1 MAVHSFRDAL
11 RRQVTS
17 LRQLRQRRDLS
28 VKTRPPSTTKPAR
41 TEDQIPTP
49 NNVPT
54 LPFWQRLGPLT
65 RAAEAYAR
73 AQRKRPYTTQLC
85 SSLVIYLCSDCE
97 FAHTRGLECEEEPS
111 RVMIASQKLT
121 RMCSVGTV
129 NGPSGL

>member
-1 MAVHSFRDAL
+1 MAVPSFFRDAL
-11 RRQVTS
+11 RRQVNT
-17 LRQLRQRRDLS
+17 LRHLRQRRDLS
-28 VKTRPPSTTKPAR
+28 VKTKPTSPTKPAR
-41 TEDQIPTP
+41 SEDQIPTP

-97 FAHTRGLECEEEPS
+97 LANTRGVAAGSE
-111 RVMIASQKLT
+111 RIAKLT
-121 RMCSVGTV
+121 RMRSIGTV
-129 NGPSGL
+129 DGPSGL